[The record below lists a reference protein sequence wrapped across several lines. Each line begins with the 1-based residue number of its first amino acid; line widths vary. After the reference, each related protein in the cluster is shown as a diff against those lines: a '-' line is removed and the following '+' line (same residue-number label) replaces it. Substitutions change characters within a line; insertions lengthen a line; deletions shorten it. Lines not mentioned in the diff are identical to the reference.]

1 MSSNEA
7 TMSKR
12 HKKVGSARAG
22 RFLRVGRDRI
32 TMTLDD
38 RLLFRILVPVA
49 HNDGM
54 VFTDRHH
61 EKFHDHVL
69 KISGGS
75 TENHWSTGKWM
86 ERRRLYKER
95 MIPLEFLA
103 TTEQADAIAAFACVH
118 YDQIEIQCYPISD
131 RVRCYRRADRAKR
144 SKLLARVR
152 KAMRCRILR
161 IGREFLAIL
170 QGSRENCRRPGEGRR
185 HREVGRLLDPA
196 TAQAER
202 AARQTE
208 GRDDEARRRR
218 GLSVAGNRRRTST
231 KAAKR
236 RRPRLE
242 AL

>member
-1 MSSNEA
+1 MGEC
-7 TMSKR
+7 R
-12 HKKVGSARAG
+12 KKVETVETG
-22 RFLRVGRDRI
+22 RFLRVGRDLI

-49 HNDGM
+49 DNDGL

-61 EKFHDHVL
+61 EKFHDRVL

-75 TENHWSTGKWM
+75 TENHWSSGKWM

-103 TTEQADAIAAFACVH
+103 TTEQADTIAAFALVH
-118 YDQIEIQCYPISD
+118 YEQIEIQCYPISD
-131 RVRCYRRADRAKR
+131 RVRRYRSADQTKP
-144 SKLLARVR
+144 SKPLARVR
-152 KAMRCRILR
+152 KAIWRRIGR

-170 QGSRENCRRPGEGRR
+170 RGSREN
-185 HREVGRLLDPA
+185 GRLPGKGRCHRKVGCRLVDAA

-202 AARQTE
+202 ACRQTE
-208 GRDDEARRRR
+208 GRHDEARKRR
-218 GLSVAGNRRRTST
+218 GLSVAGNRHRTST

-236 RRPRLE
+236 RGPRLE